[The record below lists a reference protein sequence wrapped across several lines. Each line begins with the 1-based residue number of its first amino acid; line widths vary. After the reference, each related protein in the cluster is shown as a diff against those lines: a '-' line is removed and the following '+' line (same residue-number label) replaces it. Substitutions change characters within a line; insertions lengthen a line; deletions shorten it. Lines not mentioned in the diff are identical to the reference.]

1 MSCSHCFEAPILDEQ
16 TSGTPAPTNFLC
28 LPQELPA
35 DATRGSVNFLEP
47 ALPSRANGDR
57 PFNSKQDATA
67 GRAGQK
73 GTGGARRILMD
84 IATGLPCRDPGWAR
98 RRGGREWTA
107 TAEPALW
114 LITAVGNL
122 KRPVPTFTP
131 VLHCP
136 RAPQH

>member
-84 IATGLPCRDPGWAR
+84 MATGLPPAGTQGRPAGVAAAR
-98 RRGGREWTA
+98 GPPRRSRLYG
-107 TAEPALW
+107 
-114 LITAVGNL
+114 
-122 KRPVPTFTP
+122 
-131 VLHCP
+131 
-136 RAPQH
+136 